1 MSLVDG
7 NCFHRFRSTTELDPG
22 RMSHRGSRC
31 PCQISRSTN
40 QSWSRGANDAN
51 LSVPLALGAT
61 PEVLVAACVADAL
74 EAIGV
79 GTRPCLA
86 TRGGNGGET
95 RVHRGRSLVIRIRK
109 LARDRGMGEGGG
121 RGGGRGGGGAPFA
134 CSHGMDD
141 LPDCVST
148 PPRRPHVMGFFC
160 DQM

>member
-1 MSLVDG
+1 
-7 NCFHRFRSTTELDPG
+7 
-22 RMSHRGSRC
+22 MSHRGSRC

-95 RVHRGRSLVIRIRK
+95 RVHRGRSLVSATKVQQCYVQRVGGWLVTGTVVQQGGGRVADGGR
-109 LARDRGMGEGGG
+109 LAAPGEGGRQMSRVG
-121 RGGGRGGGGAPFA
+121 R
-134 CSHGMDD
+134 
-141 LPDCVST
+141 
-148 PPRRPHVMGFFC
+148 
-160 DQM
+160 

>member
-95 RVHRGRSLVIRIRK
+95 RVHRGRSLVIRNENWP
-109 LARDRGMGEGGG
+109 AT
-121 RGGGRGGGGAPFA
+121 GGGGAPFA